1 MINAGIYQNN
11 KNKIYAEIE
20 IFKYIG
26 SLIKT
31 AENIMKIDTGG
42 IDIGQVEIKELLK
55 TQNKYIKMFQF
66 LTPVQLEVQRCRC
79 YWII

>member
-55 TQNKYIKMFQF
+55 KHKTNI
-66 LTPVQLEVQRCRC
+66 
-79 YWII
+79 